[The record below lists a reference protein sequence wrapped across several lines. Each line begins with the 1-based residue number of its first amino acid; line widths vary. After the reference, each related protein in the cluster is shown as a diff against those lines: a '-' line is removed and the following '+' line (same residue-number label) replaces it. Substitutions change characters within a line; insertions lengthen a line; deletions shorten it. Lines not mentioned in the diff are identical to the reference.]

1 MHVFGA
7 APGPV
12 IALALVGL
20 SVGLPILLWLLR
32 RMFRG
37 LSGGMQ
43 VPLHGTIYF
52 IITLFCF
59 VLIGVGLTGVGLV
72 LALHDYRS
80 VGPKTFLAQVRCAES
95 SPARVTMEYV
105 PVAVDGSRAPA
116 NVFQLDG
123 RSCSVV
129 GEMVRFRP
137 FLINVGLGSFARLVS
152 VTGQG
157 EAAPAGQ
164 RQPLD
169 RAPNPIPEWLRLERD
184 AKHPLGLLL
193 DDARSG
199 AVTQQPEGRGSFVNL
214 YVTPAGY
221 QLGPG
226 SS

>member
-20 SVGLPILLWLLR
+20 SVGLPIFLWLLR

-37 LSGGMQ
+37 LSDGMQ
-43 VPLHGTIYF
+43 VPLHGSIYF

-59 VLIGVGLTGVGLV
+59 AMIGVGLTGVGLV
-72 LALHDYRS
+72 LALRDYRA
-80 VGPKTFLAQVRCAES
+80 VGPKTFLAQIRCAES
-95 SPARVTMEYV
+95 SPARVTMDYI
-105 PVAVDGSRAPA
+105 PIGADGSRGSE

-123 RSCSVV
+123 RSCSVL

-137 FLINVGLGSFARLVS
+137 FLTHVGLGTFARLIS
-152 VTGQG
+152 AAGQG
-157 EAAPAGQ
+157 ENTPAGQ

-169 RAPNPIPEWLRLERD
+169 RAPSAIPDWLRLERD

-193 DDARSG
+193 DDARTSG
-199 AVTQQPEGRGSFVNL
+199 VTQQPEGRGAFVNV

-226 SS
+226 AS